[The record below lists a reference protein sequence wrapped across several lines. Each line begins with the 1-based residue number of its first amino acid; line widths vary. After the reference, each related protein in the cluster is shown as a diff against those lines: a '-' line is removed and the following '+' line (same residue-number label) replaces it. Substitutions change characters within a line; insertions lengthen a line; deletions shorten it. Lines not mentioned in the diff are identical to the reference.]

1 MMPHARHTGGAS
13 CKEHRMHDWLRSTL
27 RDHRGFVL
35 FLVGLA
41 FMRTAVADWN
51 PVPSGSMRPTIIE
64 GDVVLVNRVAY
75 DFKVPLTDVSLLRL
89 ADPQRNDVVTFTSPR
104 DGVRLVKRI
113 VAVPGDVVAMQEGV
127 LMINGMRADYSDL
140 RTVPSEPVNG
150 GSGLPPLTTEA
161 LQATERLGEAERRV
175 QWMPNVQAQRSF
187 GALTV
192 PSDQYLMLGDS
203 RDNSVD
209 SRVYGFVPRQV
220 LIGRAHHVVVSANT
234 NAWTLRWARFW
245 HPL

>member
-1 MMPHARHTGGAS
+1 
-13 CKEHRMHDWLRSTL
+13 MHDWLRSTL
-27 RDHRGFVL
+27 RDNRGFVL
-35 FLVGLA
+35 FLVGFA

-51 PVPSGSMRPTIIE
+51 PVPSGSMRPTIVE

-75 DFKVPLTDVSLLRL
+75 DFKLPLTDVSLLRL

-113 VAVPGDVVAMQEGV
+113 VAVRGDVVSMQDGV
-127 LMINGMRADYSDL
+127 LVINGTRADYSDL

-150 GSGLPPLTTEA
+150 GSGMPPLTTEA
-161 LQATERLGEAERRV
+161 LQATERLGQASRRV

-187 GALTV
+187 DALTV
-192 PSDQYLMLGDS
+192 PPDQYLMLGDS

-209 SRVYGFVPRQV
+209 SRIYGFVPRQA
-220 LIGRAHHVVVSANT
+220 LIGRAHHVMVSADT
-234 NAWTLRWARFW
+234 DAWTLRWARFW
-245 HPL
+245 SPL

>member
-1 MMPHARHTGGAS
+1 MN
-13 CKEHRMHDWLRSTL
+13 DWLRSTL
-27 RDHRGFVL
+27 RDHRGFLL

-75 DFKVPLTDVSLLRL
+75 DFKLPLTDVSLLRL

-113 VAVPGDVVAMQEGV
+113 VAVPGDVVAMHDGV
-127 LMINGMRADYSDL
+127 LVINGMRADYSDL

-161 LQATERLGEAERRV
+161 LQAIERVGTAERRV
-175 QWMPNVQAQRSF
+175 QWLPNVQAQRSF
-187 GALTV
+187 DTLTV
-192 PSDQYLMLGDS
+192 PQDQYLMLGDS

-209 SRVYGFVPRQV
+209 SRIYGFVPRQL
-220 LIGRAHHVVVSANT
+220 LIGRAHHVVVSADT
-234 NAWTLRWARFW
+234 DAWALRWARFW